1 MVFSPSLLTSPF
13 LSVLMALK
21 ENAFNT
27 SGLFLRFPHVLH
39 QRHSTKYIRTSEA
52 QLPITN
58 V

>member
-1 MVFSPSLLTSPF
+1 MVLLTSPF

-27 SGLFLRFPHVLH
+27 SGLFLRFPRVLH